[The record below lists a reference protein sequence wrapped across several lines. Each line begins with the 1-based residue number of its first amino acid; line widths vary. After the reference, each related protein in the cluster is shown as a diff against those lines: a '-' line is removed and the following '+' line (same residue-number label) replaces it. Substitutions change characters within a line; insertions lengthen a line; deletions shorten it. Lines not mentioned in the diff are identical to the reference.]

1 MSSFENK
8 QNFSPSPEPEDHI
21 HEKKQKKLKLQG
33 RWRFYS
39 ESFTTKENWEQGNTE
54 NTLKD
59 LGEFKYIQDFWSLYN
74 SMPQLA
80 TLKKKESFHLMKVV
94 NKEPIKPIWEDKHN
108 ENGKHNLK
116 NLQIKEENGH
126 SELEK
131 PKQKLV
137 GKIFFWQLLEV
148 EHFFIFDNLK
158 NNLLINLLMET

>member
-8 QNFSPSPEPEDHI
+8 QNFSPSPEPDGDHI

-74 SMPQLA
+74 SMPQLT

-108 ENGKHNLK
+108 ENGK
-116 NLQIKEENGH
+116 
-126 SELEK
+126 
-131 PKQKLV
+131 
-137 GKIFFWQLLEV
+137 
-148 EHFFIFDNLK
+148 
-158 NNLLINLLMET
+158 